1 VWSKLPLAA
10 LSAALLGLMGAAVTG
25 LGANLACQRQAPRPP
40 GESDRQQASTAPTAH
55 DPPEGAPAAG
65 PPAAGPPLVVVN
77 RKCMGTLCEVKVV
90 HPDEAFVRQAVAK
103 GMAEM
108 DRIEALTTSWTD
120 TSDVARVNQAAGKA
134 AAPVAADTMAVI
146 DKGLWVAGRTGG
158 AFDITVGVFKGLWK
172 FDEDNDG
179 SIPDPA
185 EVRRRQLLVRYQ
197 DVLVDHA
204 AGTVKLRRPGQRLNL
219 EGLAKGYGVDA
230 AVRAMRAAGL
240 RDFIFHAGGDLF
252 AAGRK
257 GDREWRV
264 GIQDPRAPRGKI
276 IFELSLSNK
285 AFNTSGDY
293 ERFVMKDGV
302 RYHHIL
308 DARTGFPARACRSV
322 TILADDAFTAD
333 TLDTAVF
340 AVGPD
345 KGMALV
351 EDLPG
356 VEAVIV
362 DADNKVHVSSGLAG
376 KIVKRG
382 EPTEGI

>member
-1 VWSKLPLAA
+1 VWTKLPLAA
-10 LSAALLGLMGAAVTG
+10 LSAALLGLLGAAVTG
-25 LGANLACQRQAPRPP
+25 LGANLACERQAPAPPAQPERASPPASDLRPGSP
-40 GESDRQQASTAPTAH
+40 LP
-55 DPPEGAPAAG
+55 GAP
-65 PPAAGPPLVVVN
+65 VVVVD
-77 RKCMGTLCEVKVV
+77 RKCMGTLCEVKAV
-90 HPDEAFVRQAVAK
+90 HHDEAFVRQAVAK
-103 GMAEM
+103 GLAEM
-108 DRIEALTTSWTD
+108 DRIEALTTSWTS
-120 TSDVARVNQAAGKA
+120 TSDVARVNQVAGRQA
-134 AAPVAADTMAVI
+134 VSVAADTLAVI

-179 SIPDPA
+179 SIPDPV
-185 EVRRRQLLVRYQ
+185 EVRRRLKLVRWR
-197 DVLVDHA
+197 DVLVDRD
-204 AGTVKLRRPGQRLNL
+204 AGTVKLARPGQRLNL

-230 AVRAMRAAGL
+230 AVRAIRAAGL
-240 RDFIFHAGGDLF
+240 KDFIFHAGGDLF

-276 IFELSLSNK
+276 IFELSLSDK

-293 ERFVMKDGV
+293 ERFVVKDGV
-302 RYHHIL
+302 RYHHVL
-308 DARTGFPARACRSV
+308 DARTGFPARGCRSV

-340 AVGPD
+340 AVGAE

-351 EDLPG
+351 EELPG

-362 DADNKVHVSSGLAG
+362 DADNQVHVSSGLVG

-382 EPTEGI
+382 EPSAGL